1 MIRKTEYMTFFLSG
15 GVIYNLLELL
25 WRGYSH
31 WSMTIAGGLCCIII
45 HFINQKWIKKNIFFR
60 CLIGCAVITAVEFAI
75 GIIVN
80 RILMLNVWD
89 YSNMSFNVLGQ
100 ICPVF
105 SLLWFVLSFP
115 ICYFSNVIRY
125 FFDSIETREKQ
136 TI

>member
-1 MIRKTEYMTFFLSG
+1 MTFFLSG